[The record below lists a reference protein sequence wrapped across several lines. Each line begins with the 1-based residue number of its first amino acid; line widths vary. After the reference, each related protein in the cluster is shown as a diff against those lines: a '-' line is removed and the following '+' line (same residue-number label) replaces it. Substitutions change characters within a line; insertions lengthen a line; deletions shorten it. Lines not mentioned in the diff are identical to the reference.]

1 MEYVAGQRWV
11 SESEP
16 NLGLGVIISADNRMV
31 EVLFHSKEIT
41 RSYAKQNAPLTR
53 VSYDEGDEISHVNGE
68 TYLVLNV
75 ESNDG
80 ILYYTA
86 APLYAKE
93 YPTDERAALNTII
106 AEIDLDHRLQFN
118 SPESRLLCGQID
130 KNKWF
135 DLRYHTLK
143 LHATLAASGCKGF
156 LGSRVSLIPHQFHIA
171 EEVSLRH
178 SPRVL
183 LADEVG
189 LGKTIEAGLIL
200 HQQLVT
206 GIAQRALII
215 VPENLLH
222 QWLVEMARRFN
233 LMFSLFDAER
243 CKEHGDENPFESEQ
257 LVICGLNFLVGN
269 KQRREQIT
277 SCDWDV
283 LVVDEAHHIEWM
295 PEQPSEA
302 YNLVEQLAN
311 IAPSVLLLTATPEQL
326 GPEGH
331 FARLRLLDPYR
342 FHNLE
347 SFLAEEENYVPV
359 AKCALKI
366 LSNTALDDS
375 QAQLLTNL
383 IGSAAAEAYQQAANS
398 QSDQLEIL
406 SQDILS
412 TLIDQHGTGRVLFRN
427 TRKSIKGFTQRKLH
441 PLPCP
446 SAYSPLTGDINHLA
460 ESLAEQIYPERFYQE
475 NKILQDKDWWLIDAR
490 FQCLLQVL
498 KQNPDKKIILI
509 CAHQDTVLDIEQGL
523 RVDHGIYAAVFHEG
537 LNIIERDRSAAYF
550 ADKDDDCQLLI
561 CSEIG
566 SEGRNFQF
574 AHHLFLFDMPLNAD
588 LLEQR
593 IGRLDRIGQSE
604 DIQIHLPYF
613 AEQTQA
619 MLFRWYAEGLNAFEQ
634 SSATCSNLQQAYNDK
649 LNHFLLGIEPMD
661 TFTAFLNEVSAKR
674 LILEKQLEEG
684 RDPLLELN
692 SSGQSDLKLLEKIS
706 EEEDSFELRRWITSV
721 FNLYGVDHDE
731 GSDNSMIAHPS
742 DHMHNTHF
750 PSLPEEGTTLCFD
763 RATALSRE
771 DIQFFTLDHP
781 MATGVMEMILGNE
794 RGNSAITT
802 IKLANFA
809 PGTLLIEA
817 IYLIETIA
825 PAVYQADKYL
835 PVTLIRVLIDPQGQ
849 DLSDK
854 VSYEQLA
861 PRLNNVKRDTAR
873 AVIKSELEGIKQSIK
888 AARPFAEK
896 RAELM
901 RLNSSGQAEKSL
913 DIEYKRMTALKKKNP
928 SIRQSEIDFLE
939 EKKFALL
946 DYIENAP
953 LNLNALRVI
962 VSI

>member
-16 NLGLGVIISADNRMV
+16 NLGLGIIISADNRMV

-68 TYLVLNV
+68 TYLVSNV
-75 ESNDG
+75 ENNDG

-93 YPTDERAALNTII
+93 YPTDEQIALNTII

-118 SPESRLLCGQID
+118 SPESRLFCGQID

-143 LHATLAASGCKGF
+143 LHAALAASGCKGF

-243 CKEHGDENPFESEQ
+243 CREHGDENPFESEQ
-257 LVICGLNFLVGN
+257 LVICGLNFLVEN

-366 LSNTALDDS
+366 LSNTPLDDS
-375 QAQLLTNL
+375 QTQLLTSL
-383 IGSAAAEAYQQAANS
+383 IGAAPTEAYQQAASS
-398 QSDQLEIL
+398 QSDQLETL

-446 SAYSPLTGDINHLA
+446 SAYSPLIGDINHLE

-475 NKILQDKDWWLIDAR
+475 NKNLQDKDWWLIDAR

-593 IGRLDRIGQSE
+593 IGR
-604 DIQIHLPYF
+604 
-613 AEQTQA
+613 
-619 MLFRWYAEGLNAFEQ
+619 
-634 SSATCSNLQQAYNDK
+634 
-649 LNHFLLGIEPMD
+649 
-661 TFTAFLNEVSAKR
+661 
-674 LILEKQLEEG
+674 
-684 RDPLLELN
+684 
-692 SSGQSDLKLLEKIS
+692 
-706 EEEDSFELRRWITSV
+706 
-721 FNLYGVDHDE
+721 
-731 GSDNSMIAHPS
+731 
-742 DHMHNTHF
+742 
-750 PSLPEEGTTLCFD
+750 
-763 RATALSRE
+763 
-771 DIQFFTLDHP
+771 
-781 MATGVMEMILGNE
+781 
-794 RGNSAITT
+794 
-802 IKLANFA
+802 
-809 PGTLLIEA
+809 
-817 IYLIETIA
+817 
-825 PAVYQADKYL
+825 
-835 PVTLIRVLIDPQGQ
+835 
-849 DLSDK
+849 
-854 VSYEQLA
+854 
-861 PRLNNVKRDTAR
+861 
-873 AVIKSELEGIKQSIK
+873 
-888 AARPFAEK
+888 
-896 RAELM
+896 
-901 RLNSSGQAEKSL
+901 
-913 DIEYKRMTALKKKNP
+913 
-928 SIRQSEIDFLE
+928 
-939 EKKFALL
+939 
-946 DYIENAP
+946 
-953 LNLNALRVI
+953 
-962 VSI
+962 